1 MVENVVKQLCE
12 VHEAD
17 YEAYKTLYNALADI
31 QKDLGKLMH
40 DPDEFG
46 DYQTHEA
53 ILAKI
58 DAAKE
63 EFLEHNQMYWSHLRD

>member
-1 MVENVVKQLCE
+1 
-12 VHEAD
+12 
-17 YEAYKTLYNALADI
+17 
-31 QKDLGKLMH
+31 MH